1 MLTSAVNVAIS
12 IHSVIN
18 ASVLIMG
25 VINAAILIMSAINAA
40 VLRSVINVTES
51 ITSVKKFYSTGPWC
65 PKRSLRDLAHFVSLP
80 VEEKAL
86 AE

>member
-1 MLTSAVNVAIS
+1 
-12 IHSVIN
+12 
-18 ASVLIMG
+18 MG

-40 VLRSVINVTES
+40 VLRSVINAAILIMSAINAAVLRSVINVAEL

-65 PKRSLRDLAHFVSLP
+65 PKRSLRDLAHFVSLS

>member
-18 ASVLIMG
+18 APVLVMG

-40 VLRSVINVTES
+40 VLGSVINVAEL
-51 ITSVKKFYSTGPWC
+51 ITSVKKFYSTGP
-65 PKRSLRDLAHFVSLP
+65 
-80 VEEKAL
+80 
-86 AE
+86 